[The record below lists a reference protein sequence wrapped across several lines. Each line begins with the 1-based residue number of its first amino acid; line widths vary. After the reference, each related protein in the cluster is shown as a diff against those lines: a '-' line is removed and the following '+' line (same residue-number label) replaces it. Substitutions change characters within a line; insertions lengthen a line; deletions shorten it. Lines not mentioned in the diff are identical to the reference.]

1 MREDIQEELRSV
13 EHEAETEISSLRSV
27 NSSLEECRQHL
38 RDLDRLRIESV
49 LGPRLSAVP
58 PQGPARRFRATAN
71 TNEDMHQGS

>member
-13 EHEAETEISSLRSV
+13 EHEAETEI
-27 NSSLEECRQHL
+27 SSLEECRQHL

-71 TNEDMHQGS
+71 TNEDMQQGS

>member
-13 EHEAETEISSLRSV
+13 EHEAETEISSL
-27 NSSLEECRQHL
+27 EDCRQHF

-58 PQGPARRFRATAN
+58 PQGPARRFPATAN
-71 TNEDMHQGS
+71 TNEDMLLQGS